1 MHEHKEALIIRINP
15 EVTVLSNPMTIDNR
29 GDSYWWGGGYW

>member
-1 MHEHKEALIIRINP
+1 MHEHKEALIINP

-29 GDSYWWGGGYW
+29 GTVIGGEVVTGE

>member
-1 MHEHKEALIIRINP
+1 MHEHKEALIINP

>member
-1 MHEHKEALIIRINP
+1 MHEHKEALIINP
-15 EVTVLSNPMTIDNR
+15 EVTVLSNPVTIDNR

>member
-29 GDSYWWGGGYW
+29 GEVVTGE